1 MPSNFEKEFIRQIE
15 KKLGLA
21 FLENETEGN
30 LCFVGN
36 NEELQ
41 DDFKLYFT
49 QSDLEN
55 FIRSFGG
62 GEIRIPQTNSGFW
75 ERVEAGKN

>member
-1 MPSNFEKEFIRQIE
+1 MNSEKLIQHL
-15 KKLGLA
+15 KQKLNLV

-30 LCFVGN
+30 LCFVQN
-36 NEELQ
+36 NKDLQ

-62 GEIRIPQTNSGFW
+62 GEIRIPENPLVFW
-75 ERVEAGKN
+75 ELVEKGRNS